1 MEMFERAVREKFRYP
16 YKGNI
21 STEDLW
27 DLSVTTLDTI
37 FKELNSQL
45 KESQGESLLSV
56 KSSKSNVLEA
66 KIEIIKYIVTVKL
79 TETEAREKE
88 YENAQKKQKILEIIK
103 EKQDNSL
110 KDMTIE
116 ELQAMIANL

>member
-1 MEMFERAVREKFRYP
+1 MEMFERAVREKYRYP
-16 YKGNI
+16 YKGSI

-27 DLSVTTLDTI
+27 DLSVTALDGI

-79 TETEAREKE
+79 AETEAREKE

>member
-79 TETEAREKE
+79 AETEAREKE
-88 YENAQKKQKILEIIK
+88 FENAQKKQKILEIIK